1 MSLLL
6 VFILQTIAS
15 FIDRLLLPQYM
26 GGGKKVKKTKV
37 RLAHELPKR
46 RKIAIQEAL
55 AAHQTEDRPEWDRSA
70 NWGNIKLFRK
80 TIKPGSI
87 RTISLP
93 LLEVDLGDPWPIPVT
108 VLHGVRRTNNYDIR
122 RHTW

>member
-1 MSLLL
+1 M
-6 VFILQTIAS
+6 AE
-15 FIDRLLLPQYM
+15 R
-26 GGGKKVKKTKV
+26 KKVKRTKV

-55 AAHQTEDRPEWDRSA
+55 AAHQTEDRPEWDRGA
-70 NWGNIKLFRK
+70 DWGNVKLFRK
-80 TIKPGSI
+80 TIKPGTI

-108 VLHGVRRTNNYDIR
+108 VLHGVRPVSYT
-122 RHTW
+122 HLTLPTKA

>member
-15 FIDRLLLPQYM
+15 FIDRLRFPQHM

-55 AAHQTEDRPEWDRSA
+55 AAHKPKIAPSGTEVQAGEIS
-70 NWGNIKLFRK
+70 NCFG
-80 TIKPGSI
+80 KPSN
-87 RTISLP
+87 R
-93 LLEVDLGDPWPIPVT
+93 VQ
-108 VLHGVRRTNNYDIR
+108 
-122 RHTW
+122 

>member
-1 MSLLL
+1 MG
-6 VFILQTIAS
+6 
-15 FIDRLLLPQYM
+15 DR
-26 GGGKKVKKTKV
+26 KKVKKKKV

-46 RKIAIQEAL
+46 RKMAIQEAL
-55 AAHQTEDRPEWDRSA
+55 NAHKTEDRPEWDRSA

-80 TIKPGSI
+80 TIKTGTL

-108 VLHGVRRTNNYDIR
+108 VLHGVRPGPTI
-122 RHTW
+122 TILGESMVMS